1 MTWPHAAPPRDNELR
16 GRGVAV
22 VGAGASGVAAA
33 NAACRR
39 GALVRLV
46 DDGERSRPANLDEA
60 VEFASLTHDVGTAE
74 LVILSPGI
82 PEGSPV
88 RADVARGGAEVI
100 GELELFARLCP
111 APIVA
116 VTGTDGKSTVTTM
129 IGSILQA
136 GGHHAVVGGNL
147 GNALTGELE
156 RIEPASVVVAEVS
169 AFQLTTVSTFHP
181 AVAVLTNL
189 AEDHLDY
196 HGSFA
201 RYHAAK
207 RRIFARMTEGDVAVL
222 GADCPRARATEL
234 PASIVRRSASA
245 REHADAHAERG
256 QLILRGRVLMPRADL
271 PLAGEHNVLDA
282 LLAALAADAL
292 GLAHPVIADAL
303 RSYRPLRHRLERFHE
318 SAGIHF
324 VDDSKATNPHA
335 AAAGLRATEGPV
347 VLLAGGC
354 DKGLP
359 LDAFSELVRERARRV
374 ILFGAAAP
382 SFARAI
388 GKGASVA
395 EVATLEEAVT
405 AARACA
411 RAGDTVLLSPAC
423 SSFDAYDSYAQR
435 GEAFQRLVRQAFS
448 DRSSRGA
455 GQ

>member
-1 MTWPHAAPPRDNELR
+1 
-16 GRGVAV
+16 
-22 VGAGASGVAAA
+22 
-33 NAACRR
+33 
-39 GALVRLV
+39 
-46 DDGERSRPANLDEA
+46 
-60 VEFASLTHDVGTAE
+60 
-74 LVILSPGI
+74 
-82 PEGSPV
+82 
-88 RADVARGGAEVI
+88 
-100 GELELFARLCP
+100 
-111 APIVA
+111 
-116 VTGTDGKSTVTTM
+116 
-129 IGSILQA
+129 
-136 GGHHAVVGGNL
+136 
-147 GNALTGELE
+147 
-156 RIEPASVVVAEVS
+156 
-169 AFQLTTVSTFHP
+169 
-181 AVAVLTNL
+181 
-189 AEDHLDY
+189 
-196 HGSFA
+196 
-201 RYHAAK
+201 
-207 RRIFARMTEGDVAVL
+207 
-222 GADCPRARATEL
+222 
-234 PASIVRRSASA
+234 
-245 REHADAHAERG
+245 
-256 QLILRGRVLMPRADL
+256 
-271 PLAGEHNVLDA
+271 
-282 LLAALAADAL
+282 
-292 GLAHPVIADAL
+292 VIADAL